1 MLLFFTFPLSSLSLL
16 LKLLNNETP
25 AGKFKGAAG
34 GGGGVCSM
42 HPETLPFFRPQPLFL
57 RSDWWKKTPLPN
69 SRVRVLESIQPC
81 PISIK
86 NTATISVIIKPQI
99 LGWKGSKTKP
109 YVIWHFSSNI
119 KCNKGESLPHPY
131 CSWSTSQCNFCLGLH
146 DREEGDLGPVYGFQ
160 WRHFGAKYINM
171 HAEYKGQGVDQL
183 ATVIDKIKNNPD
195 DRRIIMSAWN
205 PVGKA

>member
-1 MLLFFTFPLSSLSLL
+1 MLVFLAVTLENSR
-16 LKLLNNETP
+16 
-25 AGKFKGAAG
+25 GQG
-34 GGGGVCSM
+34 GGGCSM

-57 RSDWWKKTPLPN
+57 RSDWRKRHPLPN
-69 SRVRVLESIQPC
+69 SRIRVLESIQPC

-86 NTATISVIIKPQI
+86 HIATISVIIIPQI

-109 YVIWHFSSNI
+109 YVIWLVSSNI

>member
-1 MLLFFTFPLSSLSLL
+1 MCTRGLL
-16 LKLLNNETP
+16 LNISDLS
-25 AGKFKGAAG
+25 G
-34 GGGGVCSM
+34 
-42 HPETLPFFRPQPLFL
+42 L
-57 RSDWWKKTPLPN
+57 R
-69 SRVRVLESIQPC
+69 
-81 PISIK
+81 
-86 NTATISVIIKPQI
+86 
-99 LGWKGSKTKP
+99 
-109 YVIWHFSSNI
+109 NI
-119 KCNKGESLPHPY
+119 MCNKGKPLPHSY

>member
-1 MLLFFTFPLSSLSLL
+1 MCVHTNGKVFTFSVTATMFSSTEC
-16 LKLLNNETP
+16 KY
-25 AGKFKGAAG
+25 
-34 GGGGVCSM
+34 
-42 HPETLPFFRPQPLFL
+42 
-57 RSDWWKKTPLPN
+57 
-69 SRVRVLESIQPC
+69 
-81 PISIK
+81 ISIR
-86 NTATISVIIKPQI
+86 ACWMWDDYSQLISNVHSWIIVK
-99 LGWKGSKTKP
+99 
-109 YVIWHFSSNI
+109 YIWLVRSNI
-119 KCNKGESLPHPY
+119 RCNKGEPLPHPY